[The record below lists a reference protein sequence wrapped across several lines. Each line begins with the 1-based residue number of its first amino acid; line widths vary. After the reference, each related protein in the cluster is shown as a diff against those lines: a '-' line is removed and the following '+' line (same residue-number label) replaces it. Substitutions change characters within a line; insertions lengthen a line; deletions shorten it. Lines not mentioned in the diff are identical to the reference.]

1 MTRGKTQIEAGMFY
15 NDMPVD
21 YIFHAAL
28 SHAALGEIGAA
39 ERIADSFADYAAA
52 NKGKHV
58 KIDYFALS
66 LPDLLVWEL
75 DLDRRNDE
83 MCDCLLAMAKKIKRV
98 MGGVK

>member
-1 MTRGKTQIEAGMFY
+1 MFY

-21 YIFHAAL
+21 YIFYAAL

-58 KIDYFALS
+58 KIDYFAVS
-66 LPDLLVWEL
+66 LPDLLVW
-75 DLDRRNDE
+75 DLTLTAGTTK
-83 MCDCLLAMAKKIKRV
+83 CAIACCLWQRKSNASRE
-98 MGGVK
+98 G

>member
-1 MTRGKTQIEAGMFY
+1 MDAKLLY
-15 NDMPVD
+15 
-21 YIFHAAL
+21 H
-28 SHAALGEIGAA
+28 LGNLHYDRRNYDTA

-58 KIDYFALS
+58 KIDYFAVS

-98 MGGVK
+98 TGGEK

>member
-1 MTRGKTQIEAGMFY
+1 MFY

-58 KIDYFALS
+58 KIDYFAVS

-83 MCDCLLAMAKKIKRV
+83 MCDCLLAMAKKIKCV
-98 MGGVK
+98 TGGEK

>member
-1 MTRGKTQIEAGMFY
+1 MFY

-21 YIFHAAL
+21 YIFYAAL

-58 KIDYFALS
+58 KIDYFAVS
-66 LPDLLVWEL
+66 LPDLPVWEL

-98 MGGVK
+98 MGGAK

>member
-1 MTRGKTQIEAGMFY
+1 MFY

-21 YIFHAAL
+21 YIFYAAL

-58 KIDYFALS
+58 KID
-66 LPDLLVWEL
+66 
-75 DLDRRNDE
+75 
-83 MCDCLLAMAKKIKRV
+83 
-98 MGGVK
+98 